1 MAPAV
6 WFLLEQMQSPER
18 EGEKKNKKER
28 NPPAGHHF
36 HWQLVNKLKK
46 RDAGTIPPPSH
57 LFPLF
62 TLLLSCCRHNWCFPK
77 KKKKRKKIFLEVMD
91 FSGAGI
97 GGRDISLRG
106 GPQRWFSPPFNS
118 IHTFWPPCSP
128 LPQYIDVFIGMEK
141 GISRDRLA
149 ECFCFLDLIQWC
161 VLCQD
166 TEQKCNFSCWMWEE
180 KLKKLKG
187 IFTKE
192 DWRCDVG
199 HILHLN
205 RLSFFSEIWI
215 LALQALKRSWI
226 HLDRDF
232 LSSFHRNSP
241 QQQWRFEDD
250 WGAGAEKMKK
260 GTTCTGGGGHQHAES
275 LNLGLFIVKKK
286 GHLTTFCPQ
295 EGQPRRHRII
305 FVF

>member
-46 RDAGTIPPPSH
+46 RDAGTIPPLPPPTFFLS
-57 LFPLF
+57 
-62 TLLLSCCRHNWCFPK
+62 LLSSSLVADTTGAFPK
-77 KKKKRKKIFLEVMD
+77 KKKKIFLEVMD

-106 GPQRWFSPPFNS
+106 CPQRWFSPPFNS

-161 VLCQD
+161 APCQD

-187 IFTKE
+187 IFYKRGLEMWCITIN
-192 DWRCDVG
+192 
-199 HILHLN
+199 ILHLN
-205 RLSFFSEIWI
+205 RSSFFSEIWI
-215 LALQALKRSWI
+215 LVLQALKRSWI
-226 HLDRDF
+226 HLDREF
-232 LSSFHRNSP
+232 QAVSTETYLNNS
-241 QQQWRFEDD
+241 
-250 WGAGAEKMKK
+250 
-260 GTTCTGGGGHQHAES
+260 GG
-275 LNLGLFIVKKK
+275 LRMI
-286 GHLTTFCPQ
+286 
-295 EGQPRRHRII
+295 EGQSQKKFKRAPHVPGGAPAHRKSWFRPIYSEEERALNH
-305 FVF
+305 VLSTGRAP